1 MATITVLAAAT
12 VGRKILSHLKIPR
25 VLKRMRE
32 EYSILEGQPNFK
44 LHKAM
49 LAINLLSLGIDLED
63 NDQLNILHHAFMAAF
78 LAKEEVPIPKSYPKT
93 AKQL

>member
-1 MATITVLAAAT
+1 MAITTILAAAT
-12 VGRKILSHLKIPR
+12 IGRKVLSYIEIPR

-63 NDQLNILHHAFMAAF
+63 NDQLNILHYAFMAAF
-78 LAKEEVPIPKSYPKT
+78 LVKEEVPILKSY
-93 AKQL
+93 